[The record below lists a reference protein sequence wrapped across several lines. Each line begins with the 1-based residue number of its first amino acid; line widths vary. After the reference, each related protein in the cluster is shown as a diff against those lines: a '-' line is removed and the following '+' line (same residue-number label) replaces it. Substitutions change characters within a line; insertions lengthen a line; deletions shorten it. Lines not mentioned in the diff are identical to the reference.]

1 MNRPFDPSASLRAGF
16 APRSLRS
23 GTSQGRPKIAF
34 FDFTG
39 CEGCQLTVIDSL
51 QTHPELLDAVDIVQ
65 FREAMTDAPR
75 GEDYQIA
82 FVEGSCAR
90 KSDEDRLTHIR
101 QQAEIVVALGAC
113 AHLGGINAIRNRR
126 PLDEVCDYVYGEMG
140 DWHATQ
146 SERDGGA
153 RSPRPWLSGRLV
165 QADAQARPIEAVIQ
179 VDAVLPGCP
188 IDREEFVRVVKELI
202 QGRRPRLP
210 DYPVCVECKLRENVC
225 LFHRGQVCLGPVAR
239 AGCGAICPTC
249 GTSCEGCRG
258 LISNP
263 NMDAMHSVLDE
274 AGLTTEDIVT
284 RFTLFGTYQLAR
296 RE

>member
-1 MNRPFDPSASLRAGF
+1 MN
-16 APRSLRS
+16 
-23 GTSQGRPKIAF
+23 RPKIAF

-140 DWHATQ
+140 DWYVIQ
-146 SERDGGA
+146 RDGGA
-153 RSPRPWLSGRLV
+153 RSPRLRLNDQLV
-165 QADAQARPIEAVIQ
+165 QVDAQARPIEAVIQ
-179 VDAVLPGCP
+179 VDAVVPGCP
-188 IDREEFVRVVKELI
+188 IDREEFVRVAKELI
-202 QGRRPRLP
+202 QGRRPGMP

-225 LFHRGQVCLGPVAR
+225 LFHRGQARPERSRRICLGPVAR
-239 AGCGAICPTC
+239 AGCGALCPTY

-263 NMDAMHSVLDE
+263 NLDAMHSVLDE
-274 AGLTTEDIVT
+274 AGLTAEDIMT
-284 RFTLFGTYQLAR
+284 RFTLFGTYQLAQ
-296 RE
+296 RESERQAEKA

>member
-1 MNRPFDPSASLRAGF
+1 MNRPFDFPFDFAQGRA
-16 APRSLRS
+16 
-23 GTSQGRPKIAF
+23 QGRPKIAF

-65 FREAMTDAPR
+65 FREAMTDTPR

-126 PLDEVCDYVYGEMG
+126 PLDEACDYVYGEMG
-140 DWHATQ
+140 DWYALQ
-146 SERDGGA
+146 RDGGA
-153 RSPRPWLSGRLV
+153 RSPRLRLNDRLV
-165 QADAQARPIEAVIQ
+165 QVDAQARPIEAVIQ
-179 VDAVLPGCP
+179 VDAVVPGCP
-188 IDREEFVRVVKELI
+188 IDREEFVRTVKELI
-202 QGRRPRLP
+202 QGRRPHLP

-263 NMDAMHSVLDE
+263 NLDAMHSVLDE
-274 AGLTTEDIVT
+274 AGLTAEDILA
-284 RFTLFGTYQLAR
+284 RFTLFGTYQLAQR
-296 RE
+296 G